1 MALPQVD
8 SDMRPS
14 MLLDKMRALTPPG
27 ELKQPTSLFWYAF
40 LLRLP
45 PDIRVHCVPFVGM
58 EMLADVAR
66 RTDARFRAW
75 PRPDP
80 PPQVCTLQCSTRA
93 CQVWR

>member
-40 LLRLP
+40 LLRLLP
-45 PDIRVHCVPFVGM
+45 NIRVHCVQFVGM
-58 EMLADVAR
+58 ERLANVAR
-66 RTDARFRAW
+66 HADAQFWAQ
-75 PRPDP
+75 PRPAAP
-80 PPQVCTLQCSTRA
+80 PGLQCSTRVRR
-93 CQVWR
+93 VW